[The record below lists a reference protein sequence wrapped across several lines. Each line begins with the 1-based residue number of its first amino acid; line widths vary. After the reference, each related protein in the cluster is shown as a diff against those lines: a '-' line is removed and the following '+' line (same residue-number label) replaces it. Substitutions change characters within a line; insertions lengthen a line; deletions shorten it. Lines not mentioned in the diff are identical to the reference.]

1 MTAPSPP
8 LRRGPTGPSVR
19 QRVGKATP
27 YLLLAPGILWLMVF
41 FILPSVQMFLTSVS
55 TGSLDNGFKLTWSG
69 AAYVTSLT
77 KFGPQFEN
85 SLIYGGT
92 ATLLTFLIGFPVAYT
107 IAFRGG
113 RWKNFLLFMVI
124 APFFTS
130 FLIRT
135 ISWKVLL
142 LDDGPVLSFL
152 RALHVLPADAS
163 VIGTP
168 IAVIA
173 GITYNFLPFMIL
185 PLYVALEKID
195 PRLIEAANDLYASR
209 WGAFRRVTI
218 PLALPGIFAGTI
230 LTFIPALG
238 DYVNAILLGSPQTQ
252 MIGNVIQSRFL
263 LLGDYPVAAALS
275 FILMAAILV
284 AVSIYARALGTE
296 QLTG

>member
-1 MTAPSPP
+1 LAAAPALGRLCRQCDGPHPAARVPP
-8 LRRGPTGPSVR
+8 RVLHREPQGALEVR
-19 QRVGKATP
+19 PA
-27 YLLLAPGILWLMVF
+27 
-41 FILPSVQMFLTSVS
+41 
-55 TGSLDNGFKLTWSG
+55 GS
-69 AAYVTSLT
+69 
-77 KFGPQFEN
+77 
-85 SLIYGGT
+85 
-92 ATLLTFLIGFPVAYT
+92 
-107 IAFRGG
+107 
-113 RWKNFLLFMVI
+113 VI

-152 RALHVLPADAS
+152 RDTLHLLPPDAS

-209 WGAFRRVTI
+209 AGAFRRVTI

-238 DYVNAILLGSPQTQ
+238 DYVNATLLGGPQTQ

-284 AVSIYARALGTE
+284 AVSVYARALGTE